1 MIIAVI
7 IITTILIAVYLWNI
21 VEIRKYNKET
31 TKKIE
36 NEIFELRDKVIDVK
50 ALAENAHS
58 IASETDVQIDQ
69 LREYV
74 LWRQYLID
82 TNFCG
87 KLKNKK
93 LLQEF
98 VDCFPTTG
106 LSGDTHTKAFQRF
119 KEATLECENIHR
131 ATTKPYNDV
140 FFDVIKKL
148 EELEKKQEILDT
160 YKPEKVEKTEQ
171 KVGSKD
177 VKSKANK

>member
-74 LWRQYLID
+74 LWRQYLIN

-148 EELEKKQEILDT
+148 EELEKKQEILDK
-160 YKPEKVEKTEQ
+160 YKTETIKNTKKEAKQ
-171 KVGSKD
+171 K
-177 VKSKANK
+177 